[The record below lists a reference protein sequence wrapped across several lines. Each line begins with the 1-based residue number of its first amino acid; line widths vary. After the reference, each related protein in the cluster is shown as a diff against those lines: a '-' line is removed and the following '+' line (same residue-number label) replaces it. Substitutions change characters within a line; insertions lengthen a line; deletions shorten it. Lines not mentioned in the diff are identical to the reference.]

1 MLMARRRPLTVLTGV
16 LAAVVTAGLL
26 SASGQATAQP
36 RNSLPDGAFL
46 SAMTGGNTGPTA
58 IIREAE
64 PRTDGFRHVDTPA
77 MIERLRQMHATM
89 FSYGVWDKATDW
101 QDLTDEF
108 APAAEAAGIDI
119 MVYLVPP
126 SECFP
131 NPVRHLDGRCSRPFE
146 MDYVRWAQEIA
157 TLSVAHPNVVSWGI
171 DDFLVGKNAELFT
184 KEYLGQVRAAQ
195 DAINPAL
202 KWYVTM
208 YSGDITPEHIA
219 NITGILD
226 GVIYPYLGQANNTVD
241 ATNLEQ
247 RLDAAGAVTSDAD
260 LELVLL
266 LYTGRFLD
274 GIIHPT
280 EDYVA
285 DALTRAEPY
294 LADGRITGV
303 IAYGAPVDVLDQQA
317 SWDYWGHAGMGR
329 LSLSVS
335 NFVSTVDGS
344 FASAAQ
350 TVDVDPN
357 APAKS
362 LTFQL
367 RDQYEDG
374 LQGYQFTQVLVD
386 GVVAWETD
394 VVAGDGETWEAQ
406 TVDLTKALA
415 GKTSAELTFRLFHKK
430 GVGWWPTDVGID
442 EVAGTGL
449 TIRNGDFETD
459 ADWRLDRSD
468 GTMQPLID
476 IYHADRPARIVN
488 AIGAG
493 YARIRGEDF
502 TPVKSGEWPSLRIGP
517 DNRAMHGNGRLLFRV
532 PDDTPV
538 AANTCAS
545 AWQDVAV
552 LPSPRYEVNFWH
564 GDRYQAAFDR
574 GFKQLAV
581 DGQVLWDRD
590 TGDYWPWFM
599 IEGSDHQGSIDIT
612 DFVAGKEQVRLA
624 FRFCTK
630 NPVEDFEVDFG
641 VDTLRTVGLDLVN
654 GEFESAEGWTLQS
667 NGPIT
672 AAIDV
677 HGPCQDKD
685 ARVIT
690 GRHAGPLEVTG
701 VTCLRD
707 ATVAG
712 PVTVR
717 RGGALYADGGTI
729 DGGLTADGA
738 DSVTMTGTTVRGPV
752 EISDTTETNLDHA
765 TVNGQLRLGD
775 GRAKVAGTTVHGGL
789 TCAGPAPI
797 TDGVPNTVRGKARC

>member
-1 MLMARRRPLTVLTGV
+1 MSRYGLRTLLIGL
-16 LAAVVTAGLL
+16 LAAVIAAGLL
-26 SASGQATAQP
+26 SASGQATAQQ
-36 RNSLPDGAFL
+36 RNTLPDGAFL

-58 IIREAE
+58 IIRESE
-64 PRTDGFRHVDTPA
+64 PRSDGFRHVDTPA
-77 MIERLRQMHATM
+77 MIERLRQMHATT
-89 FSYGVWDKATDW
+89 FTYGVWDKATDW
-101 QDLTDEF
+101 SDLTDEF

-157 TLSVAHPNVVSWGI
+157 NLSVAHPNVKSWGI

-208 YSGDITPEHIA
+208 YFGDITPEHIA

-241 ATNLEQ
+241 ATWLEQ
-247 RLDAAGAVTSDAD
+247 RLDAAGAVTSAAG

-274 GIIHPT
+274 GIINPT
-280 EDYVA
+280 EGYVA

-294 LADGRITGV
+294 LADGRITGI
-303 IAYGAPVDVLDQQA
+303 IAYGAPVDVLNQQP
-317 SWDYWGHAGMGR
+317 SWDYWGHSGMGR

-335 NFVSTVDGS
+335 NFVSTVDGA
-344 FASAAQ
+344 FASATQ

-357 APAKS
+357 AAAKT

-367 RDQYEDG
+367 RDQYEEG
-374 LQGYQFTQVLVD
+374 LTDYQFTQVLVD
-386 GVVAWETD
+386 GAVAWQTD
-394 VVAGDGETWEAQ
+394 VVAGDGETWEQQ
-406 TVDLTKALA
+406 TVDLTQALA
-415 GKTSAELTFRLFHKK
+415 GKTSAELTFRLYHQK

-442 EVAGTGL
+442 DVAGTGL
-449 TIRNGDFETD
+449 TVRNGDFEKD

-476 IYHADRPARIVN
+476 IYHPDRPARIVN
-488 AIGAG
+488 AIGTG
-493 YARIRGEDF
+493 YARIQGEEF
-502 TPVKSGEWPSLRIGP
+502 TPVQGGEWPSLRIGP
-517 DNRAMHGNGRLLFRV
+517 DNRAMHGNGRLLFRT
-532 PDDTPV
+532 PDSTPIP
-538 AANTCAS
+538 ANTCAS
-545 AWQDVAV
+545 ASQDVAV

-564 GDRYQAAFDR
+564 GDRYQAAFDK
-574 GFKQLAV
+574 GFKQFAV

-590 TGDYWPWFM
+590 AGDYWPWFM

-612 DFVAGKEQVRLA
+612 DFVAGKEKVRLE

-630 NPVEDFEVDFG
+630 NPVDALEIDFG

-672 AAIDV
+672 ASIDV
-677 HGPCQDKD
+677 HGPCQDPN
-685 ARVIT
+685 ARVLT
-690 GRHAGPLEVTG
+690 GRHDGPLTVTG

-707 ATVAG
+707 ATITG

-717 RGGALYADGGTI
+717 RGGALYAEGGTI
-729 DGGLTADGA
+729 DGGVTADGA
-738 DSVTMTGTTVRGPV
+738 DSVTMTGTTVHGTV
-752 EISDTTETNLDHA
+752 AITGTTETAIDHA
-765 TVNGQLRLGD
+765 TVDGSLRLGD
-775 GRAKVAGTTVHGGL
+775 GRARVAGTTVQGGL
-789 TCAGPAPI
+789 TCTGAAPVE
-797 TDGVPNTVRGKARC
+797 DGVPNRVGGKVSC

>member
-1 MLMARRRPLTVLTGV
+1 MSRRGPLTVLTGL
-16 LAAVVTAGLL
+16 LAAVVTAGVLT
-26 SASGQATAQP
+26 ASGQATAQAT
-36 RNSLPDGAFL
+36 NSLPDGSFL

-64 PRTDGFRHVDTPA
+64 PRADGFRHVDTPA
-77 MIERLRQMHATM
+77 MIERLRQMHATT
-89 FSYGVWDKATDW
+89 FTYGVWDKATDW

-146 MDYVRWAQEIA
+146 MDYVRWAEEIA
-157 TLSVAHPNVVSWGI
+157 TLSVAHPNVTSWGI

-208 YSGDITPEHIA
+208 YFWDITPEHIA
-219 NITGILD
+219 TITGVLD
-226 GVIYPYLGQANNTVD
+226 GVIYPYLGQAQNTVD
-241 ATNLEQ
+241 ATWLEQ
-247 RLDAAGAVTSDAD
+247 RLDAAGAVTSGVG

-266 LYTGRFLD
+266 LYAGRFLD

-303 IAYGAPVDVLDQQA
+303 IAYGAPVDVLNQQA
-317 SWDYWGHAGMGR
+317 SWDYWGRSGMGR

-344 FASAAQ
+344 FASASQ
-350 TVDVDPN
+350 TVAVDPN
-357 APAKS
+357 AAAKT
-362 LTFQL
+362 LTFGL
-367 RDQYEDG
+367 RDQYEQG
-374 LQGYQFTQVLVD
+374 LEGHQFTQVLVD
-386 GVVAWETD
+386 GAVAWETD
-394 VVAGDGETWEAQ
+394 VVAGDGETWEDQ
-406 TVDLTKALA
+406 TVDLTSALA

-442 EVAGTGL
+442 DVVGTGL
-449 TIRNGDFETD
+449 TVSNGDFEKD

-488 AIGAG
+488 ALGTG
-493 YARIRGEDF
+493 YARIRGETF
-502 TPVKSGEWPSLRIGP
+502 TPVPSGEWPSLRIGP
-517 DNRAMHGNGRLLFRV
+517 ENRAMHGNGRLLFRI

-545 AWQDVAV
+545 AYQDVAV
-552 LPSPRYEVNFWH
+552 QPSPRYEVNFWH
-564 GDRYQAAFDR
+564 GDRYQATPDQ
-574 GFKQLAV
+574 GFKQLVV
-581 DGQVLWDRD
+581 DGEVLWDRD
-590 TGDYWPWFM
+590 AADYWPWFM

-612 DFVAGKEQVRLA
+612 DFVAGKEKVRLE

-630 NPVEDFEVDFG
+630 NPVDSYEVDFG
-641 VDTLRTVGLDLVN
+641 VDTLTTVGLDLAN

-677 HGPCQDKD
+677 HGPCQQPD
-685 ARVIT
+685 ARVVT
-690 GRHAGPLEVTG
+690 GRHDGPLEVTG

-707 ATVAG
+707 ATVTG

-717 RGGALYADGGTI
+717 HGGALYTEGGTI
-729 DGGLTADGA
+729 GGDVSADRA
-738 DSVTMTGTTVRGPV
+738 ASVTMTGTTVHGAV
-752 EISDTTETNLDHA
+752 EINRTTETNLDHA
-765 TVNGQLRLGD
+765 AIDGPLRLAD
-775 GRAKVAGTTVHGGL
+775 GGAGPARVSGTTVDGGL
-789 TCAGPAPI
+789 TCTDTPI
-797 TDGVPNTVRGKARC
+797 DVAVPNTVRGKVAC